1 MVGVR
6 VPEKVVGNTTCA
18 FIIVLV
24 RIIIRSKEKPV
35 YLNEKLY
42 ILIFTRIS

>member
-1 MVGVR
+1 MEGVR
-6 VPEKVVGNTTCA
+6 VPEEVFGNTACA

-24 RIIIRSKEKPV
+24 RIIIGSKEKLV